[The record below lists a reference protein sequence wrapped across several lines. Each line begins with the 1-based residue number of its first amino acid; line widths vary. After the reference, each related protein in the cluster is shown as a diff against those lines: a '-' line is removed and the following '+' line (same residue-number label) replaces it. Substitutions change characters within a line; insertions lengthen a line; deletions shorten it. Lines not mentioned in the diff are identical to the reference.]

1 MFGRGDYA
9 STADCGTAMLEL
21 PQNPAIGRF
30 HSSAVR
36 QPGDSFALPMV
47 KTYGDCRVTIALS
60 EKTIS
65 LGQYEVSSWAQ
76 IGAVAAQLGL
86 ACMFTR
92 GDSQPLMGGQT
103 TTGEARRI
111 VIKIDRK
118 PKR

>member
-1 MFGRGDYA
+1 M
-9 STADCGTAMLEL
+9 
-21 PQNPAIGRF
+21 I
-30 HSSAVR
+30 
-36 QPGDSFALPMV
+36 

-60 EKTIS
+60 EKAIS

-118 PKR
+118 PRR